1 MAEGAAPSVGDGGEA
16 QHALAALYS
25 SLPSAPLRHV
35 LSFHYGLTSDDAAVD
50 EVLLPEWVNV
60 RFVLRGDW
68 HWQPVGG
75 RQVGLAEASLC
86 GASSR
91 GVRIMAPPGASMIGF
106 GLLPLGWAL
115 LSGGPVNQIVDRV
128 VPLVEVWPELAALH
142 PALVAAP
149 DMASRVD
156 MLEGAVMV
164 RLKTAPAAPPLLADI
179 LQLLGQSDVK
189 TTAALAARLGISL
202 RTLERL
208 CEALLGFGP
217 KRLMRR
223 QRFLRTVDSMLG
235 TPDPPLSALIAG
247 DYVDQS
253 HFIREFRAFMGLSPT
268 EYLALPREVMR
279 RAMRARWQLRGQ
291 SVPAHAPR

>member
-1 MAEGAAPSVGDGGEA
+1 
-16 QHALAALYS
+16 
-25 SLPSAPLRHV
+25 V

-50 EVLLPEWVNV
+50 EVLLPEWFNI
-60 RFVLRGDW
+60 RFALRGDW
-68 HWQPVGG
+68 QWQPVGG
-75 RQVGLAEASLC
+75 AQLALGPASLC

-91 GVRIMAPPGASMIGF
+91 GARIMAPPGASMIGF

-115 LSGGPVNQIVDRV
+115 LSGGAASQFADRV
-128 VPLVEVWPELAALH
+128 VPLADIWPELAALH

-149 DMASRVD
+149 DMASRVE
-156 MLEGAVMV
+156 MLEAAVMA
-164 RLKTAPAAPPLLADI
+164 RLEDAPPAPPLLAEIDH
-179 LQLLGQSDVK
+179 LLNQTDVT

-279 RAMRARWQLRGQ
+279 RAARARWHLQGQ